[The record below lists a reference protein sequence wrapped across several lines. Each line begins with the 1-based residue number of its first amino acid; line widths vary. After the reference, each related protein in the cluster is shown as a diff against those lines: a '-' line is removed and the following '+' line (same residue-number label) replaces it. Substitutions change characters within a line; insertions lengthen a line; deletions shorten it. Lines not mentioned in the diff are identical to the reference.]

1 MLSCAV
7 LCCAVQEFES
17 AEVAA
22 ALMQSD
28 WRDALFLG
36 QHRLRFEVARQRR
49 PEAAADWACE
59 FCQAVNFGR

>member
-1 MLSCAV
+1 
-7 LCCAVQEFES
+7 
-17 AEVAA
+17 
-22 ALMQSD
+22 MQSE

-36 QHRLRFEVARQRR
+36 QHRLRFEAARQRR